1 MTDLSNCTI
10 LLPTCRLC
18 MESTSETC
26 ALIPIYET
34 NANFTGRYFNGF
46 NENIPEIISL
56 CVGIQIDP
64 NDGLPTAICSSCQKS
79 LISSHTFRQKC
90 LKANTW
96 LSQFKIK
103 VENTDSEGHTIHDSV
118 TAPSLEADTFEVNQ
132 VKEEDESTDHESESA
147 SSTNDLTF
155 NSNQSQS
162 MTATSQGGIIN
173 QSRNDLNLPEIDN
186 ESASKTCVICGLIVQ
201 RLHEHSNVQRN
212 STTSHINFPSAT
224 PRQNSSSA
232 TVDFLM
238 CRMFHKNMRHFVKVK
253 FPSSNGVRFNDF
265 LRAASETFNFNP
277 SSFDHFVD
285 QDGYIIDSKD
295 FMNVI
300 ASDAYRSGF
309 AVGVVLR
316 KDDVL
321 MNGSPVDSVNQT
333 TLTSPYRCVAT
344 IPLTCTTNVVTP
356 AECVS
361 TAVFTSTS
369 TLSSSSV
376 ITDKVTSAENVTTP
390 SQAYASISRINPVT
404 AADLQ
409 AYLVKRKGSYLLQEY
424 REKSMLS
431 DKSRRF
437 LINAAVDFLEENF
450 GIYPK
455 RIYKEELAHAI
466 VELFPAY
473 KTKNSSIGGIDL
485 FLNGR
490 TGYLNS
496 RLKNLQNKRRSE
508 EGTSD
513 VSNGK
518 KAKISMTFDDCPE
531 ENEIENDA
539 NVEENLKFLR
549 SAVPSYQ
556 YDEIEFKLRSTLRRR
571 IELTSNKPSVHLR
584 SSFPF
589 FFSDPSL
596 ISFDYKLRYPQFEE
610 NLQPVVAAI
619 ETNAFQILKS
629 LKIEDNAYDDSDWPH
644 IIQCFLCLLKLLP
657 PTATGR
663 YSKTRQSSDQRVSSF
678 ILFTRDHVSDR
689 TLFENID
696 PFIVACGPNRSSIHK
711 YFVVVDG
718 CVIDVPAE
726 WNFVDVFDLFFKVH
740 FVFNVDYNNN
750 LRTFLR
756 FFEKFAYNH
765 IGAKITNRIQEI
777 STQLLHQHD
786 ELMAK

>member
-1 MTDLSNCTI
+1 MTDLSNCTN
-10 LLPTCRLC
+10 LLQTCRLC
-18 MESTSETC
+18 LESISETS
-26 ALIPIYET
+26 ALIPIYE
-34 NANFTGRYFNGF
+34 NNVHFTGRYFNGF

-56 CVGIQIDP
+56 SVGIQIDP

-118 TAPSLEADTFEVNQ
+118 TLPSLAADTYLVNQ
-132 VKEEDESTDHESESA
+132 VKEEDESTDHDSESA
-147 SSTNDLTF
+147 SSANDLPF
-155 NSNQSQS
+155 SPNQCQS
-162 MTATSQGGIIN
+162 MPVTSQGGTIN
-173 QSRNDLNLPEIDN
+173 QSMNNLNLPEVDN
-186 ESASKTCVICGLIVQ
+186 ECASKTCVICGLIVQ
-201 RLHEHSNVQRN
+201 RLHEHSNMQRN
-212 STTSHINFPSAT
+212 STTSHINNPSEI

-238 CRMFHKNMRHFVKVK
+238 CRMFHKNTRHFVKVK
-253 FPSSNGVRFNDF
+253 FASHNGVRFNDF

-277 SSFDHFVD
+277 SSFGHFVD

-295 FMNVI
+295 FINVI

-309 AVGVVLR
+309 AVGVILR
-316 KDDVL
+316 KV
-321 MNGSPVDSVNQT
+321 GSVNQKT
-333 TLTSPYRCVAT
+333 FTSPVAP
-344 IPLTCTTNVVTP
+344 IRTTDVVTP
-356 AECVS
+356 AECVNN
-361 TAVFTSTS
+361 AAFTSAS

-376 ITDKVTSAENVTTP
+376 ITDKVTTAENVTTP
-390 SQAYASISRINPVT
+390 SQPYASICRTNPVT

-455 RIYKEELAHAI
+455 RMYKEELAHAI
-466 VELFPAY
+466 IELFPAY

-518 KAKISMTFDDCPE
+518 RSKVSMTFEDHPDD
-531 ENEIENDA
+531 NEMENDA
-539 NVEENLKFLR
+539 NVEENLQFLR
-549 SAVPSYQ
+549 NAVPSYQ
-556 YDEIEFKLRSTLRRR
+556 NDEIEFKLRSTLRRR

-610 NLQPVVAAI
+610 NLQPIVAAI

-629 LKIEDNAYDDSDWPH
+629 LKIDDNAYDDSDWPH

-663 YSKTRQSSDQRVSSF
+663 YSKSRQSSDQRVSSF
-678 ILFTRDHVSDR
+678 ILFTRDHISDR
-689 TLFENID
+689 SIFENID
-696 PFIVACGPNRSSIHK
+696 PFIVACGPNRSSIQK

-726 WNFVDVFDLFFKVH
+726 WNFIDVFDLFFKVH

-765 IGAKITNRIQEI
+765 IGAKVTNRIQEI
-777 STQLLHQHD
+777 STQLLHQHS
-786 ELMAK
+786 ELMTK